1 MHDPIRQSCLTRF
14 LRNPDSEA
22 PSFSPEEWLLLIR
35 QSRRTNLLSRIAYLI
50 KQKNLMGSIPD
61 RLREHLTSAE
71 LLASTNLRSVKWEV
85 IKIHKALSEAKIPFA
100 LLKGAAYVMGQ
111 SEASH
116 GRLFGD
122 VDILVRKEHLK
133 EAEKAL
139 IKHGW
144 FGTKIDPY
152 DQKYYRTWMHELPPL
167 KNLKRQTDL
176 DVHHTI
182 LPPTAT
188 IKPDIYKI
196 WQASEAVPGYP
207 GMFVLS
213 PIDMILHSAT
223 HLFHEG
229 NFDQGLRDIVDLD
242 ALLRESSQKIP
253 NFWPELIARAEL
265 LELSRPLYYGL
276 RYCKLLLGTPIEL
289 EDYELRSSEIAP
301 PVITRLVM
309 DKLLLKAMTPNY
321 IGNKPRLL
329 GLAQFILFVRS
340 HYLRMPLR
348 LLIPHLLRKAIK
360 PET

>member
-1 MHDPIRQSCLTRF
+1 MHEPIQQNCLTRF
-14 LRNPDSEA
+14 LRNPDDEA
-22 PSFSPEEWLLLIR
+22 PNFSLNEWQLLFR
-35 QSRRTNLLSRIAYLI
+35 ESRRTNLLCRIAYLT
-50 KQKNLMGSIPD
+50 KQKKLLGYLPE
-61 RLREHLTSAE
+61 RLREHLISAE

-85 IKIHKALSEAKIPFA
+85 IQIYKALSESKIPFA
-100 LLKGAAYVMGQ
+100 LLKGAAYVMRQ

-133 EAEKAL
+133 EAERAL

-188 IKPDIYKI
+188 IKPDIHKI
-196 WQASEAVPGYP
+196 WQSSEPIPGYP
-207 GMFVLS
+207 GMYVLS
-213 PIDMILHSAT
+213 PIDMVLHSAT

-229 NFDQGLRDIVDLD
+229 SFDQGLRDIVDLD
-242 ALLRESSQKIP
+242 ALLREGSQKIP
-253 NFWPELIARAEL
+253 NFWQELMARAEL

-276 RYCKLLLGTPIEL
+276 RYCKLLLGTPIAL
-289 EDYELRSSEIAP
+289 EDCELRSYKIAP
-301 PVITRLVM
+301 PALTRLIM

-329 GLAQFILFVRS
+329 GLTQFILFVRS
-340 HYLRMPLR
+340 HYLRMPLK

-360 PET
+360 PDT